1 MFLNIDDTLKK
12 ELQEEAEE
20 KGLSLTAYIRML
32 LLERKKWNDKRT
44 ILARIK

>member
-1 MFLNIDDTLKK
+1 MFIVKGGKRMFLNIDDTLKK

-32 LLERKKWNDKRT
+32 LLERKK
-44 ILARIK
+44 